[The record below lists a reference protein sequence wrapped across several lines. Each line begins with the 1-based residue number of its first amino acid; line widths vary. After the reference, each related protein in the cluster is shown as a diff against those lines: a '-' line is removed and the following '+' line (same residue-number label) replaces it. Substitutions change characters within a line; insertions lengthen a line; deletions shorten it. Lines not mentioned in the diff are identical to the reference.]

1 MTFTL
6 EDKRDKIR
14 SQLLYELGHTEI
26 PQKKEN
32 KPLGGLNYR
41 SRFLQNPKNK
51 RDPNEKREYSYKW

>member
-32 KPLGGLNYR
+32 KPTCAIR
-41 SRFLQNPKNK
+41 SARYKFLQNPEHLKPANQK
-51 RDPNEKREYSYKW
+51 RSW